1 MRPTVRVPQQA
12 IISHFKGR
20 SDSLSHNIVTDTEP
34 KYKAFSEGGREEEKK
49 KQNKTMSNN
58 KYNYAIVYIQLKI
71 FSQHFSNGN
80 FKHKENFH

>member
-49 KQNKTMSNN
+49 KTKQN
-58 KYNYAIVYIQLKI
+58 YEQ
-71 FSQHFSNGN
+71 Q
-80 FKHKENFH
+80 